1 MVHQASAHSEAKIRT
16 RRRTIIYQCSLKL
29 IFLFSIPSSNNK
41 NSFNDLKAG
50 NAPYCTKHSVCASL
64 FLRKWL
70 AAEKLGWEKEKK
82 HFELKRSNN
91 YYWHNKHLYT
101 YMDVTPQ
108 RQERKKKEH
117 AFQTNITAIWA
128 KIWSKRVHPFRRKEK
143 KNGPKDTLPFATV
156 VVNVRAKSSKE
167 RGVQLLF

>member
-1 MVHQASAHSEAKIRT
+1 MSSRLLLNEKNAQKVSDVLKIPAEIMKFTCFLFFSLYMVHQASAHSEAKIRT

-108 RQERKKKEH
+108 RQERKKKRTCFPNQH
-117 AFQTNITAIWA
+117 H
-128 KIWSKRVHPFRRKEK
+128 RHL
-143 KNGPKDTLPFATV
+143 G
-156 VVNVRAKSSKE
+156 
-167 RGVQLLF
+167 